1 MTEYLDQ
8 PFSVLIGLLALVL
21 LAGMAVVIARLKSD
35 INKLELASNR
45 QLKRLSARLSELS
58 SDCDELSTAIERL
71 PRRAALVDHSNS
83 AVRAISRE
91 LAEQETRIIKSI
103 LNEGDLLKGLAKA
116 FELLQADAGSALWVA
131 YSVSVLDQNRNV
143 LKLAWHRG
151 VNEPLSTHLH
161 EVKLLHGTL
170 PHATAALLGED
181 VQVSAGTAD
190 KSADKRQA
198 HDLPTGVQVWHSY
211 PIKKIDGDVLGT
223 FDLLRFHEGIPL
235 PDDDRIANYLFVIS
249 IIVERHSYLS
259 GLLSQARTDRLT
271 GINNRGHAE
280 ESLIKE
286 IGRSQRYRN
295 PLSVILFDIDHFK
308 SFNDTYGHDVGDLVL
323 QEVARLAANAIRATD
338 VIGRWGGE
346 EFLIILSETGAE
358 SAMVVAENVRK
369 AVESAR
375 FDFAQSV
382 TISAGVSEF
391 VGRDTSQT
399 LVKRADDALYKAKEA
414 GRNRIFAHPGAC

>member
-8 PFSVLIGLLALVL
+8 PFSVLIGLCALVL

-35 INKLELASNR
+35 INKLERASNR
-45 QLKRLSARLSELS
+45 QLKRFSARLSALS
-58 SDCDELSTAIERL
+58 SDCDELSAAIERL
-71 PRRAALVDHSNS
+71 PQPAALVDRNNS

-131 YSVSVLDQNRNV
+131 YGVSVLDQNRNV

-151 VNEPLSTHLH
+151 LNEPLSQHLKD
-161 EVKLLHGTL
+161 VKLLHGTL

-181 VQVSAGTAD
+181 VQVAARTAGKPAGQ
-190 KSADKRQA
+190 RQA
-198 HDLPTGVQVWHSY
+198 NDLPAGVQVWHSY
-211 PIKKIDGDVLGT
+211 PIKKIEGDVLGT
-223 FDLLRFHEGIPL
+223 FDILRFHEGIAL

-280 ESLIKE
+280 ESLVKE
-286 IGRSQRYRN
+286 IERSQRYRN

-323 QEVARLAANAIRATD
+323 QEVARLAGNAIRATD

-346 EFLIILSETGAE
+346 EFLIILSETGVE
-358 SAMVVAENVRK
+358 NAMIVAENVRK
-369 AVESAR
+369 TVESAR

-391 VGRDTSQT
+391 ARRDTPQT
-399 LVKRADDALYKAKEA
+399 LVKRADDALYTAKET
-414 GRNRIFAHPGAC
+414 GRNRIVTKPKDC